1 MDNIKNYITSHT
13 ICGVAIVVDST
24 HKEAVISVVNA
35 YFDKSITEEDLNEDG
50 SYTMRLHVEEG
61 EIKEESDN

>member
-1 MDNIKNYITSHT
+1 MDDTKSYTAR
-13 ICGVAIVVDST
+13 GVVIVVDST

-61 EIKEESDN
+61 EIKEEFDN